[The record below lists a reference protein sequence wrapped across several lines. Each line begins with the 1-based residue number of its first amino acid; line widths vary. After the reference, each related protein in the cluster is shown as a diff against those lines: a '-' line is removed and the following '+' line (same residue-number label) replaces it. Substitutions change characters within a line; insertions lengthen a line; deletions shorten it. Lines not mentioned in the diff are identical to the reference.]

1 MLSCKEASRL
11 ISQSL
16 DRQLTLGERLSL
28 RFHLVFC
35 DMCTAFKRQLGV
47 IGSAVKRYRLAIENN
62 QDIQLSKEAKARISN
77 TIQSSQS

>member
-16 DRQLTLGERLSL
+16 DRQLTVRERLSL

-35 DMCTAFKRQLGV
+35 DMCTAFKRQLG
-47 IGSAVKRYRLAIENN
+47 IIRNAVRQYRIAIENN
-62 QDIQLSKEAKARISN
+62 QDIRLSEEASARISN
-77 TIQSSQS
+77 TIESNQS

>member
-16 DRQLTLGERLSL
+16 DRPLTVRERLGL
-28 RFHLVFC
+28 RFHLFFC

-47 IGSAVKRYRLAIENN
+47 ISAAVKQYKTQIENN
-62 QDIQLSKEAKARISN
+62 DSMRLSEEARVRISN
-77 TIQSSQS
+77 SIQAD